1 MMEWALSVMVND
13 VQATVGPRREP
24 ADRRSIALTGRE
36 REIAE
41 LVRVGLSN
49 QEIALRLR
57 VSRRTVESH
66 LWRIFAKLGVRSRT
80 AMTHRLTSGA

>member
-1 MMEWALSVMVND
+1 VTGND
-13 VQATVGPRREP
+13 VRDVVGPRAEP
-24 ADRRSIALTGRE
+24 AGRRPIALTVRE
-36 REIAE
+36 WEIAD

-49 QEIALRLR
+49 QEIALLLR

-80 AMTHRLTSGA
+80 AMAHRLGGGT